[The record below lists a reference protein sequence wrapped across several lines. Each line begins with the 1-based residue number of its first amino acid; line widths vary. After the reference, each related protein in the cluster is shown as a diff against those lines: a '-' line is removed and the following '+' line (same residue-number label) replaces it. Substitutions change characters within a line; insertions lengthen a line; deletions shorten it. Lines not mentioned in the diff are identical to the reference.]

1 MLGPNGPDRPLIT
14 ESFGGDL
21 AMKPA
26 IIGLV
31 VFSALLLPLRC
42 LSQEP
47 AKPADEK
54 PAAEEKPAADAKSS
68 SDSAKSSSPVKT
80 SPASVASGKKKYG
93 QDCAMC
99 HGKEGAGDGD
109 LAEDMHLKLK
119 DFREADALKDLSDA
133 DIYKII
139 NNGKGKMMGEE
150 GRLKPDE
157 IWDVVNFVRSLSK
170 K

>member
-1 MLGPNGPDRPLIT
+1 MK
-14 ESFGGDL
+14 L
-21 AMKPA
+21 A
-26 IIGLV
+26 LV
-31 VFSALLLPLRC
+31 CVFVCSALLLPLQCR
-42 LSQEP
+42 SQEP

-54 PAAEEKPAADAKSS
+54 PAADAKPASDAPK
-68 SDSAKSSSPVKT
+68 KENPVRSSP
-80 SPASVASGKKKYG
+80 SSLASGKKKYG

-109 LAEDMHLKLK
+109 LAEDMHLKLR
-119 DFREADALKDLSDA
+119 DFRDAATLKDVADG
-133 DIYKII
+133 DIYNII

-157 IWDVVNFVRSLSK
+157 IWDIVNFVRSLPK

>member
-1 MLGPNGPDRPLIT
+1 MK
-14 ESFGGDL
+14 L
-21 AMKPA
+21 A
-26 IIGLV
+26 LV
-31 VFSALLLPLRC
+31 C
-42 LSQEP
+42 LFVCSVAFFVPSTCRSQEP

-54 PAAEEKPAADAKSS
+54 PATEEKPAADAKNT
-68 SDSAKSSSPVKT
+68 SDAAKPPNPVKT
-80 SPASVASGKKKYG
+80 SPTSVASGKKKYG

-119 DFREADALKDLSDA
+119 DFREAETLKDLSDA

>member
-1 MLGPNGPDRPLIT
+1 MK
-14 ESFGGDL
+14 L
-21 AMKPA
+21 A
-26 IIGLV
+26 LV
-31 VFSALLLPLRC
+31 CLFVCSAFFVPSPCR
-42 LSQEP
+42 SQEP

-54 PAAEEKPAADAKSS
+54 PAAEEKPAADAKNT
-68 SDSAKSSSPVKT
+68 SDAAKPPNPVKT
-80 SPASVASGKKKYG
+80 SPTSVASGKKKYG

-119 DFREADALKDLSDA
+119 DFREAEALKDLSDA

-139 NNGKGKMMGEE
+139 YNGKGKMMGEE

>member
-1 MLGPNGPDRPLIT
+1 MKLALVCAFVCSSLLVPLHCQ
-14 ESFGGDL
+14 
-21 AMKPA
+21 A
-26 IIGLV
+26 
-31 VFSALLLPLRC
+31 
-42 LSQEP
+42 QEP

-54 PAAEEKPAADAKSS
+54 PAAEAKPAADAKTS
-68 SDSAKSSSPVKT
+68 SDAAKTNPVKPSPT
-80 SPASVASGKKKYG
+80 SLSSGKKKYG

-109 LAEDMHLKLK
+109 LAEDMKLKLR
-119 DFREADALKDLSDA
+119 DLRDAETLKALSDG
-133 DIYKII
+133 DIYSLI

-157 IWDVVNFVRSLSK
+157 IWDIVNFVRSLPK

>member
-1 MLGPNGPDRPLIT
+1 
-14 ESFGGDL
+14 
-21 AMKPA
+21 MK
-26 IIGLV
+26 LV
-31 VFSALLLPLRC
+31 FVCAFVCVSLLLPLHC

-54 PAAEEKPAADAKSS
+54 PAASDAKPP
-68 SDSAKSSSPVKT
+68 SDTAKKENPVKSSPT
-80 SPASVASGKKKYG
+80 SIASGKKKYG

-119 DFREADALKDLSDA
+119 DLRDAESLKDMTDA
-133 DIYKII
+133 DIFTII

-157 IWDVVNFVRSLSK
+157 IWDVVNFVRSLAK

>member
-1 MLGPNGPDRPLIT
+1 
-14 ESFGGDL
+14 
-21 AMKPA
+21 MK
-26 IIGLV
+26 LV
-31 VFSALLLPLRC
+31 FVYAFVCVSMWLPLRC

-47 AKPADEK
+47 AKPA
-54 PAAEEKPAADAKSS
+54 EEKPAASDAKPP
-68 SDSAKSSSPVKT
+68 SDSAKKENPVKSSPT
-80 SPASVASGKKKYG
+80 SIASGKKKYG

-119 DFREADALKDLSDA
+119 DLRDAESLKDMTDV
-133 DIYKII
+133 DIYTII

-157 IWDVVNFVRSLSK
+157 IWDVVNFVRSLAK

>member
-1 MLGPNGPDRPLIT
+1 MK
-14 ESFGGDL
+14 L
-21 AMKPA
+21 A
-26 IIGLV
+26 LV
-31 VFSALLLPLRC
+31 CAFVCASVLLPLRC

-47 AKPADEK
+47 AKPA
-54 PAAEEKPAADAKSS
+54 EEKPAADAKNS
-68 SDSAKSSSPVKT
+68 SDAAKANPVKPSPT
-80 SPASVASGKKKYG
+80 SLASGKKKYG

-109 LAEDMHLKLK
+109 LAEDMKLKLR
-119 DFREADALKDLSDA
+119 DLRDAQTLKDLSDG
-133 DIYKII
+133 DIYSLI

-157 IWDVVNFVRSLSK
+157 IWDIVNFVRTLPK

>member
-1 MLGPNGPDRPLIT
+1 
-14 ESFGGDL
+14 
-21 AMKPA
+21 MKPA
-26 IIGLV
+26 FV
-31 VFSALLLPLRC
+31 CAFVCFSLLLPLLC

-54 PAAEEKPAADAKSS
+54 PVAAADAKPP
-68 SDSAKSSSPVKT
+68 SDAVKKENPVKSSPT
-80 SPASVASGKKKYG
+80 SVASGKKKYG

-119 DFREADALKDLSDA
+119 DFREAEALKDLSDA

-139 NNGKGKMMGEE
+139 NSGKGKMMGEE

-157 IWDVVNFVRSLSK
+157 IWDI
-170 K
+170 

>member
-1 MLGPNGPDRPLIT
+1 MKLVLVCAFVCSSLLVPLHCQ
-14 ESFGGDL
+14 
-21 AMKPA
+21 A
-26 IIGLV
+26 
-31 VFSALLLPLRC
+31 
-42 LSQEP
+42 QEP

-54 PAAEEKPAADAKSS
+54 PAAEAKPAADAKSS
-68 SDSAKSSSPVKT
+68 SDAAKTNPVKPSPT
-80 SPASVASGKKKYG
+80 SLSSGKKKYG

-109 LAEDMHLKLK
+109 LAEDMKLKLR
-119 DFREADALKDLSDA
+119 DLRDAETLKNLSDG
-133 DIYKII
+133 DIYSLI

-157 IWDVVNFVRSLSK
+157 IWDIVNFVRSLPK

>member
-1 MLGPNGPDRPLIT
+1 
-14 ESFGGDL
+14 
-21 AMKPA
+21 MKRA
-26 IIGLV
+26 FV
-31 VFSALLLPLRC
+31 YAFVCASLLLPLRC

-47 AKPADEK
+47 AKPA
-54 PAAEEKPAADAKSS
+54 EEKPAASDAKPP
-68 SDSAKSSSPVKT
+68 SDSAKKENPVKSSPT
-80 SPASVASGKKKYG
+80 SIASGKKKYG

-119 DFREADALKDLSDA
+119 DLRDTESLKDMTDA
-133 DIYKII
+133 DIYAII

-157 IWDVVNFVRSLSK
+157 IWDVVNFVRTLAK

>member
-1 MLGPNGPDRPLIT
+1 
-14 ESFGGDL
+14 
-21 AMKPA
+21 
-26 IIGLV
+26 
-31 VFSALLLPLRC
+31 
-42 LSQEP
+42 
-47 AKPADEK
+47 
-54 PAAEEKPAADAKSS
+54 
-68 SDSAKSSSPVKT
+68 
-80 SPASVASGKKKYG
+80 
-93 QDCAMC
+93 MC

-119 DFREADALKDLSDA
+119 DLREAEALKDLSDGE
-133 DIYKII
+133 IYKII

>member
-1 MLGPNGPDRPLIT
+1 MK
-14 ESFGGDL
+14 L
-21 AMKPA
+21 A
-26 IIGLV
+26 LV
-31 VFSALLLPLRC
+31 CVFVCSTLLLPLQCR
-42 LSQEP
+42 SQEP
-47 AKPADEK
+47 AKPAEEK
-54 PAAEEKPAADAKSS
+54 PAAEEKPPAEAKPASDAPKK
-68 SDSAKSSSPVKT
+68 DNPVKASPT
-80 SPASVASGKKKYG
+80 SLASGKKKYG

-119 DFREADALKDLSDA
+119 DFRASEALKDLSDG
-133 DIYKII
+133 DMYNII

-157 IWDVVNFVRSLSK
+157 IWDIVNFVRTLSK

>member
-1 MLGPNGPDRPLIT
+1 MK
-14 ESFGGDL
+14 L
-21 AMKPA
+21 A
-26 IIGLV
+26 LV
-31 VFSALLLPLRC
+31 CVFVCSSLLLPLQSR
-42 LSQEP
+42 SQEP
-47 AKPADEK
+47 AKPAEEK
-54 PAAEEKPAADAKSS
+54 PAAEAKPAPDAAKKDNPVKSS
-68 SDSAKSSSPVKT
+68 PT
-80 SPASVASGKKKYG
+80 SLASGKKKYG

-119 DFREADALKDLSDA
+119 DFRDAEALKNQSDG
-133 DIYKII
+133 DIYTII

>member
-1 MLGPNGPDRPLIT
+1 
-14 ESFGGDL
+14 
-21 AMKPA
+21 MK
-26 IIGLV
+26 LV
-31 VFSALLLPLRC
+31 FVCAFVCVSLLPLRC

-47 AKPADEK
+47 AKPA
-54 PAAEEKPAADAKSS
+54 EEKPAASDAKPP
-68 SDSAKSSSPVKT
+68 SDSAKKENPVKSSPT
-80 SPASVASGKKKYG
+80 SIASGKKKYG

-119 DFREADALKDLSDA
+119 DLRDAESLKDMTDA
-133 DIYKII
+133 DVYTII

-157 IWDVVNFVRSLSK
+157 IWDVVNFVRSLAK

>member
-1 MLGPNGPDRPLIT
+1 MK
-14 ESFGGDL
+14 L
-21 AMKPA
+21 A
-26 IIGLV
+26 LV
-31 VFSALLLPLRC
+31 CAFVCSSLFLPLQCR
-42 LSQEP
+42 SQEQ

-54 PAAEEKPAADAKSS
+54 PATEAKSAPEGKPAADAKPAAEAKTS
-68 SDSAKSSSPVKT
+68 SDAAKKENPVKSSPT
-80 SPASVASGKKKYG
+80 SLASGKKKYG

-109 LAEDMHLKLK
+109 LAEDMHLKLR
-119 DFREADALKDLSDA
+119 DLREADLLKDLSDS
-133 DIYKII
+133 DIYSII

-157 IWDVVNFVRSLSK
+157 IWDVVNFIRSLSK

>member
-1 MLGPNGPDRPLIT
+1 MK
-14 ESFGGDL
+14 L
-21 AMKPA
+21 A
-26 IIGLV
+26 LV
-31 VFSALLLPLRC
+31 CAFVCSSLFLPLQCR
-42 LSQEP
+42 SQEP
-47 AKPADEK
+47 AKPA
-54 PAAEEKPAADAKSS
+54 EEKPAEEAKAPSDAAKKDNPVKSS
-68 SDSAKSSSPVKT
+68 PT
-80 SPASVASGKKKYG
+80 SITSGKKKYG

-119 DFREADALKDLSDA
+119 DLRDAAALKDLNDG
-133 DIYKII
+133 DIYAII

-157 IWDVVNFVRSLSK
+157 IWDVVNFVRSLAK